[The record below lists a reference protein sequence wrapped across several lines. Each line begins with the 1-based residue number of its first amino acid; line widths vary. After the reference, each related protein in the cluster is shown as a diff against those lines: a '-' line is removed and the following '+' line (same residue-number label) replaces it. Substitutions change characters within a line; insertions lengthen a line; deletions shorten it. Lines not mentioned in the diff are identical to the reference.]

1 MYCRRVL
8 LCVCALCAFGSIS
21 TLAQSANGLAATD
34 SSQVGC
40 VRVAEG
46 SVVPEPE
53 DLRSRNGV
61 LEVELAFRTYRIAN
75 GQMRYCYVAK
85 DGSQAPNLRLH
96 PGDTLILR
104 LKNEASILGGADR
117 QGVGRQGMK
126 GATSPASAKTPNAR
140 GLSARNACEGGP
152 MIASATNL
160 HFHGLRIPASCHQD
174 ETLKTLIE
182 PSDAPFE
189 YRFQI
194 PANQPPGLYW
204 YHPHVHGFS
213 KTQILGGA
221 SGALIVEGI
230 ESSNRQLAGLPERV
244 FVIRDQDLLYPNAAP
259 PKSIY
264 PESIQRL
271 DAEGDVLNTG
281 TGTGKPA
288 KDLSINFVN
297 VPYPNYPPAVVLMK
311 PSERQL
317 WRVLN
322 ASAITYLNLQLLF
335 DSSPQPIAV
344 VALDGAPLNEN
355 GNPANAMQRV
365 SHAVVPPGG
374 RVEFV
379 VDAPRPGVH
388 AVLVTRGV
396 DTGPAGENDPLRALA
411 TIAAAADAAEPQST
425 LAANPAP
432 LAPRNLVWLGKAT
445 PVRERKLYFS
455 EKAENPND
463 PNSPTTFYITVEG
476 QTPAAFDP
484 KWSVP
489 NIVAQLGTVEDWVI
503 ENRSQE
509 FHAFHIHQT
518 HFILMEW
525 NGRPVDE
532 PFLRDTVNLDYWDGK
547 SPRYPSVK
555 LRIDFRDPNIAG
567 TFAYHCHLLEH
578 QDGGMMGI
586 IRVDA
591 SRQPAAAAIE
601 PVKSGKRSSTV
612 SSIPGP
618 PPVSSAAKFFRLEAP
633 HFQCQQF

>member
-1 MYCRRVL
+1 MNALRVL
-8 LCVCALCAFGSIS
+8 ISACVLLAFNGIS
-21 TLAQSANGLAATD
+21 TFAQAAGGVARAD
-34 SSQVGC
+34 RPEAGC
-40 VRVAEG
+40 FRGAEG
-46 SVVPEPE
+46 SVVPEPA

-61 LEVELAFRTYRIAN
+61 LEVELAFRNSRDAN
-75 GQMRYCYVAK
+75 GQVRYCYVAK

-104 LKNEASILGGADR
+104 LKNAASILDGA
-117 QGVGRQGMK
+117 GHPGMEEP
-126 GATSPASAKTPNAR
+126 TSPTGAKAQDAPGQAAR
-140 GLSARNACEGGP
+140 DACKGGP

-160 HFHGLRIPASCHQD
+160 HFHGLLIPATCHQD
-174 ETLKTLIE
+174 ETLKTVIE

-189 YRFQI
+189 YRFKI
-194 PANQPPGLYW
+194 PANQPPGSYW
-204 YHPHVHGFS
+204 YHPHVHGIS

-230 ESSNRQLAGLPERV
+230 ERVNRQLAGLPERV
-244 FVIRDQDLLYPNAAP
+244 FVVRDQDLLNPNAAP

-297 VPYPNYPPAVVLMK
+297 VPYPNYPPAVIGMK
-311 PSERQL
+311 PLERQL

-335 DSSPQPIAV
+335 DSSPQPMEV
-344 VALDGAPLNEN
+344 VALDGAPLGEN
-355 GNPANAMQRV
+355 GNPRNAMQRV
-365 SHAVVPPGG
+365 SRAVVPPGG

-379 VDAPRPGVH
+379 VNGPRLGVH
-388 AVLVTRGV
+388 AALVTRGV

-411 TIAAAADAAEPQST
+411 TIVTATDAPEPRAT
-425 LAANPAP
+425 LSANPVP
-432 LAPRNLVWLGKAT
+432 LAPQDSVWLGKAI

-484 KWSVP
+484 KSSVP
-489 NIVAQLGTVEDWVI
+489 NIVAQQGTVEDWTI

-525 NGRPVDE
+525 NGRAVDE

-547 SPRYPSVK
+547 NPQYPSVK
-555 LRIDFRDPNIAG
+555 LRIDFRDPNIVG

-586 IRVDA
+586 IRV
-591 SRQPAAAAIE
+591 E
-601 PVKSGKRSSTV
+601 PSGQDTSGAQLGKS
-612 SSIPGP
+612 
-618 PPVSSAAKFFRLEAP
+618 AK
-633 HFQCQQF
+633 

>member
-1 MYCRRVL
+1 MNALRVL
-8 LCVCALCAFGSIS
+8 TCACVLLAFGGIS
-21 TLAQSANGLAATD
+21 TFAQATGGAVASD
-34 SSQVGC
+34 RPESGC
-40 VRVAEG
+40 FRGAEG
-46 SVVPEPE
+46 SMVPEPA
-53 DLRSRNGV
+53 DLRSRSGV
-61 LEVELAFRTYRIAN
+61 LEVELAFHNYKDAN

-104 LKNEASILGGADR
+104 LKNAASILEGAGHPGMGESDSQGGATTQDAPG
-117 QGVGRQGMK
+117 Q
-126 GATSPASAKTPNAR
+126 AAR
-140 GLSARNACEGGP
+140 DACKGGP

-160 HFHGLRIPASCHQD
+160 HFHGLLIPATCHQD
-174 ETLKTLIE
+174 ETLKTVIE

-189 YRFQI
+189 YRFKI

-204 YHPHVHGFS
+204 YHPHVHGIS

-230 ESSNRQLAGLPERV
+230 ERVNRQLAGLPERV
-244 FVIRDQDLLYPNAAP
+244 FVVRDQDLLNPNAAP

-297 VPYPNYPPAVVLMK
+297 VPYPNYPPAVIRMK

-322 ASAITYLNLQLLF
+322 ASAISYLNLQLLF
-335 DSSPQPIAV
+335 DSAPQPMEV
-344 VALDGAPLNEN
+344 VALDGAPLGEN
-355 GNPANAMQRV
+355 GNPGNVMQRV

-379 VDAPRPGVH
+379 VNGPRLGVH
-388 AVLVTRGV
+388 AALVTRGV

-411 TIAAAADAAEPQST
+411 TIVTAADAPEPRAALS
-425 LAANPAP
+425 ANPAP
-432 LAPRNLVWLGKAT
+432 LAPQDFVWLGKAT

-476 QTPAAFDP
+476 ETPTAFDP
-484 KWSVP
+484 NWRAP
-489 NIVAQLGTVEDWVI
+489 NIVAQQGTVEDWTI

-532 PFLRDTVNLDYWDGK
+532 PFLRDTVNLNYWDGK
-547 SPRYPSVK
+547 NPKYPSVK

-586 IRVDA
+586 IQVE
-591 SRQPAAAAIE
+591 SSGHAAAGGQ
-601 PVKSGKRSSTV
+601 PGKS
-612 SSIPGP
+612 
-618 PPVSSAAKFFRLEAP
+618 AK
-633 HFQCQQF
+633 

>member
-1 MYCRRVL
+1 MNALRVL
-8 LCVCALCAFGSIS
+8 ICACVLLAFGGIS
-21 TLAQSANGLAATD
+21 TFAQAGAGLAAD
-34 SSQVGC
+34 QPEAGC
-40 VRVAEG
+40 SRGAEG
-46 SVVPEPE
+46 SIVPEPE

-61 LEVELAFRTYRIAN
+61 LEVELAFRNYKDAN
-75 GQMRYCYVAK
+75 AQLRYCYVAK
-85 DGSQAPNLRLH
+85 DGSQAPNLRLQ

-104 LKNEASILGGADR
+104 LKNEASGPQGAEHPDIS
-117 QGVGRQGMK
+117 GS
-126 GATSPASAKTPNAR
+126 ASPAGTKTKDAHGQAGR
-140 GLSARNACEGGP
+140 DACAGGP

-160 HFHGLRIPASCHQD
+160 HFHGLLIPSACHQD
-174 ETLKTLIE
+174 ETLKTMIA

-189 YRFQI
+189 YRFKI

-204 YHPHVHGFS
+204 YHPHVHGIS
-213 KTQILGGA
+213 KAQILGGA

-230 ESSNRQLAGLPERV
+230 ERANRQLAGLPERV
-244 FVIRDQDLLYPNAAP
+244 FVVRDQDLLNPNAAP

-264 PESIQRL
+264 PESVQRL

-297 VPYPNYPPAVVLMK
+297 VPYPDYRPAVIRMK
-311 PSERQL
+311 ASERQL

-335 DSSPQPIAV
+335 DSAPQPMEV
-344 VALDGAPLNEN
+344 VALDGAPLGEN
-355 GNPANAMQRV
+355 GNPGNAMQRV

-379 VDAPRPGVH
+379 VNGPRPGVH
-388 AVLVTRGV
+388 GALVTRGV

-411 TIAAAADAAEPQST
+411 TIVTAADAPEPRAT
-425 LAANPAP
+425 LSANPAP
-432 LAPRNLVWLGKAT
+432 LALQDSVWLGKTT

-463 PNSPTTFYITVEG
+463 PKSPTTFFITVEG
-476 QTPAAFDP
+476 ETPAAFDP
-484 KWSVP
+484 NWRAP
-489 NIVAQLGTVEDWVI
+489 NIVAQQGTVEDWII

-525 NGRPVDE
+525 NGRAVDE

-547 SPRYPSVK
+547 SAKYPSVK

-586 IRVDA
+586 IRVEA
-591 SRQPAAAAIE
+591 TGHATAGGQGE
-601 PVKSGKRSSTV
+601 
-612 SSIPGP
+612 
-618 PPVSSAAKFFRLEAP
+618 SAK
-633 HFQCQQF
+633 

>member
-1 MYCRRVL
+1 MNALRVL
-8 LCVCALCAFGSIS
+8 ICACLLLAFGGIS
-21 TLAQSANGLAATD
+21 TFAQAGGGPAAAD
-34 SSQVGC
+34 QPEAGC
-40 VRVAEG
+40 FRGAEG
-46 SVVPEPE
+46 SLVPEPE

-61 LEVELAFRTYRIAN
+61 LEVELAFRSYKDAN
-75 GQMRYCYVAK
+75 GQMRYCYVAE
-85 DGSQAPNLRLH
+85 DGGQAPNLRLQ

-104 LKNEASILGGADR
+104 LKNQASGPQRAAHPGMGGSASRAGAKATKDAHG
-117 QGVGRQGMK
+117 QAGRD
-126 GATSPASAKTPNAR
+126 
-140 GLSARNACEGGP
+140 ACAGGP
-152 MIASATNL
+152 TIASATNL
-160 HFHGLRIPASCHQD
+160 HFHGLLIPSTCHQD
-174 ETLKTLIE
+174 ETLKTMIE

-189 YRFQI
+189 YRFKI

-204 YHPHVHGFS
+204 YHPHVHGIS

-230 ESSNRQLAGLPERV
+230 ERVNRQLAGLPERV
-244 FVIRDQDLLYPNAAP
+244 LVVRDQDLLNPNAAP

-271 DAEGDVLNTG
+271 DAEGDLLNTG
-281 TGTGKPA
+281 TGTGRPA

-297 VPYPNYPPAVVLMK
+297 VPYPNYPPAMIRMK

-335 DSSPQPIAV
+335 DSAPQPMEV
-344 VALDGAPLNEN
+344 VALDGAPLGEN
-355 GNPANAMQRV
+355 GIPGNAMQRV

-379 VDAPRPGVH
+379 VNGPKLGVH
-388 AVLVTRGV
+388 AALVTCGV

-411 TIAAAADAAEPQST
+411 TIVTAADAAEPRAA

-432 LAPRNLVWLGKAT
+432 LAPQDSVWLGNAT

-455 EKAENPND
+455 EKAANPND
-463 PNSPTTFYITVEG
+463 PNSPTTFFITLEG
-476 QTPAAFDP
+476 ETPAAFDP
-484 KWSVP
+484 NWRAP
-489 NIVAQLGTVEDWVI
+489 NIVAQQGTVEDWII

-525 NGRPVDE
+525 NGRKVDE

-547 SPRYPSVK
+547 SPKYPSVK

-586 IRVDA
+586 IRVEPSGHTTA
-591 SRQPAAAAIE
+591 GSQPG
-601 PVKSGKRSSTV
+601 KS
-612 SSIPGP
+612 
-618 PPVSSAAKFFRLEAP
+618 AK
-633 HFQCQQF
+633 